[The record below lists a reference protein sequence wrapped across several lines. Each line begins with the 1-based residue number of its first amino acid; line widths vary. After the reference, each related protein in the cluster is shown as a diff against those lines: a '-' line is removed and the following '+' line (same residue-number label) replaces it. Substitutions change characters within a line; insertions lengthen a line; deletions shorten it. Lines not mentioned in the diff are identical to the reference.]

1 MNLESA
7 SSVVSRSLKMRKTES
22 EADEER
28 PSCSTT
34 EVAESADPTEPKAFR
49 AQRLRT
55 VTLINLAAVM
65 ERMDEQVRRC
75 SAAFTTLLHAL
86 LRGA

>member
-1 MNLESA
+1 M
-7 SSVVSRSLKMRKTES
+7 KMRKTES

-34 EVAESADPTEPKAFR
+34 DVAEPADLTEPKAFR

-55 VTLINLAAVM
+55 VTLVNLAAVM
-65 ERMDEQVRRC
+65 ERMDEQVPLDE
-75 SAAFTTLLHAL
+75 LLP
-86 LRGA
+86 